1 MFFNLDLLVTQI
13 KKVKNFR
20 RSPFLAPRPCTA
32 TFLRLPSD
40 SDPCSGLV
48 SLRLFPKLTNRHS
61 LLCLVAAFSHHQ
73 PVHFWSL
80 TFKTSSTITTNPY
93 TRHLGVHS
101 VPKSFVHHLS
111 AIPKSLFCL
120 KTFVK
125 RFGLLMGSRPKCIQV
140 SSPKHTF
147 ALLHSRIKG
156 MASRSHHLNNC
167 LKSSRSQ
174 HPVPNCLRI
183 RNFQVR
189 ANW

>member
-1 MFFNLDLLVTQI
+1 MFFNLDLLVIQI

-125 RFGLLMGSRPKCIQV
+125 RFGLLMGFVLS
-140 SSPKHTF
+140 
-147 ALLHSRIKG
+147 
-156 MASRSHHLNNC
+156 ASRSHHLNTPLLC
-167 LKSSRSQ
+167 YIPELKGWPHGPTILTTVSSHQDLNTLSLIA
-174 HPVPNCLRI
+174 CACGT
-183 RNFQVR
+183 FK
-189 ANW
+189 

>member
-40 SDPCSGLV
+40 SDLCSGLV
-48 SLRLFPKLTNRHS
+48 SLESFPKLTNRHS

-73 PVHFWSL
+73 PVHFRSL

-111 AIPKSLFCL
+111 AIPTSLFSP
-120 KTFVK
+120 KTFIK
-125 RFGLLMGSRPKCIQV
+125 RVGLLMGSRPKCI
-140 SSPKHTF
+140 
-147 ALLHSRIKG
+147 
-156 MASRSHHLNNC
+156 RSHHQTHFC
-167 LKSSRSQ
+167 FATFQELKGWPHGPTILTTVSSYQDLITLSLIACAGGTFR
-174 HPVPNCLRI
+174 
-183 RNFQVR
+183 
-189 ANW
+189 